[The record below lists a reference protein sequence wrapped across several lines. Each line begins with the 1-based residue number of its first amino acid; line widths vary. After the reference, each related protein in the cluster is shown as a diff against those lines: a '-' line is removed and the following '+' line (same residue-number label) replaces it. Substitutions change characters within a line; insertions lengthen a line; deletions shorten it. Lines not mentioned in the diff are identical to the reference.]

1 MTEKQ
6 KIIEEF
12 FENAGFRDRIIIG
25 LYEGKRIY
33 FHVDFTEE
41 LANGLITMA
50 LMDEGIHQGLKQLKH
65 NLERIIDSVE
75 DIRPTESSI
84 H

>member
-1 MTEKQ
+1 MTKKQ
-6 KIIEEF
+6 SLIEEF

-41 LANGLITMA
+41 LASGLISMA
-50 LMDEGIHQGLKQLKH
+50 LMDENIHQGLKQLKY
-65 NLERIIDSVE
+65 NLERIINAVE
-75 DIRPTESSI
+75 EIKPDEHAI